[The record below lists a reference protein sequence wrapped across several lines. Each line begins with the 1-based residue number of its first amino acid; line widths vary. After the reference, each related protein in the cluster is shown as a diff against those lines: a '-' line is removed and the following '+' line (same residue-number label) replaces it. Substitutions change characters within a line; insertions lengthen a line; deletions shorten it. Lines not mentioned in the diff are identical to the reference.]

1 MTSLSNFLSAAQSI
15 TKLGFRVVPHGNA
28 EPHRHPLVKDWPNVA
43 TRDREQIKVWA
54 RDFLFHKPSV
64 GIVAGDGDIWA
75 IDADEPERWLTVQIT
90 ASVRSGGGGMHFYFK
105 HNAYSRSKLL
115 PLGNVFVKGKKRDK
129 AVELFVKPHALLAP
143 GTVHHKTGK
152 LYHWDQQI
160 KPRVASREFVDKI
173 VALPWAQRSVTQL
186 ATTQQTGYWSPGAL
200 ADCLEALEVEH
211 DAGRRDGQF
220 RVPCPWN
227 ASHGKP
233 SDSLSDKTTVFIRDG
248 WPCFSCFSSACQTP
262 KKTWRD
268 FVTFHDPLR
277 RRFSIDSWLSEE
289 AARIRKEFRRE
300 R

>member
-1 MTSLSNFLSAAQSI
+1 MTTLSNFLSAAQSI
-15 TKLGFRVVPHGNA
+15 IKLGFRVVPHGNA

-64 GIVAGDGDIWA
+64 GIVAGDESIWA
-75 IDADEPERWLTVQIT
+75 LDVDEVEYLDHKPPKT
-90 ASVRSGGGGMHFYFK
+90 ASVRSGGGGLHLYFK
-105 HNAYSRSKLL
+105 HDRYSRSKLL
-115 PLGNVFVKGKKRDK
+115 PLGNVFVRGTKRDK
-129 AVELFVKPHALLAP
+129 AIELFVKPHALLAP

-152 LYHWDQQI
+152 VYEWI
-160 KPRVASREFVDKI
+160 REMKPAVAPRKFVDAI
-173 VALPWAQRSVTQL
+173 AALPWNRSTP
-186 ATTQQTGYWSPGAL
+186 TGTKSKESGYWSPDAL
-200 ADCLEALEVEH
+200 ADCLTAFEVEH